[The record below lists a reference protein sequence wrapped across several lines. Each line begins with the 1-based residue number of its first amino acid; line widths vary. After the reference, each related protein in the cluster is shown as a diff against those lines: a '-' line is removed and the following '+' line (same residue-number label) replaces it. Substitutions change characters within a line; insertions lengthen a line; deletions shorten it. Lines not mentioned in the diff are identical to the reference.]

1 MSMDS
6 EEMDNMLL
14 NQQPF
19 MDTNKN
25 NMDANSDNNIQN
37 KD

>member
-1 MSMDS
+1 MDS